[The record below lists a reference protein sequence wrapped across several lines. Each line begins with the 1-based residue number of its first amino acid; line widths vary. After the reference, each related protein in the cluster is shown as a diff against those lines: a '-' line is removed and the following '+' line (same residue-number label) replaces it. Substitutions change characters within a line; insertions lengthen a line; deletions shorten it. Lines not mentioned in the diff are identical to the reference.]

1 MLSNKVDIALCTK
14 VGPAVANKEIC
25 KGDVANPLQTN
36 PLQMGAISLEK
47 LFAQM
52 PGVWLLWMVR
62 IMPFSFWTNK
72 LRAVPKKCSPTLIM
86 VTGPFSFSFF
96 LECHFCLWL
105 GGCLAEYKTIWKRHL
120 LMKHLMLQHIGLPS
134 ILCIKIKICCAS
146 KSKYVF
152 DFCLF
157 HEKLARITLKLELG
171 AKATMIWGGCV
182 TFSNAVCHCH
192 IISP

>member
-96 LECHFCLWL
+96 SGMPIFVFGCGLSSRIQNHLEATLAHEAFNAPTYWL
-105 GGCLAEYKTIWKRHL
+105 AQYIVHQNQN
-120 LMKHLMLQHIGLPS
+120 M
-134 ILCIKIKICCAS
+134 LCIQIKICLWFLPFSWKVGKNYIEVRAGS
-146 KSKYVF
+146 QGNH
-152 DFCLF
+152 D
-157 HEKLARITLKLELG
+157 LG
-171 AKATMIWGGCV
+171 RLRDI
-182 TFSNAVCHCH
+182 
-192 IISP
+192 